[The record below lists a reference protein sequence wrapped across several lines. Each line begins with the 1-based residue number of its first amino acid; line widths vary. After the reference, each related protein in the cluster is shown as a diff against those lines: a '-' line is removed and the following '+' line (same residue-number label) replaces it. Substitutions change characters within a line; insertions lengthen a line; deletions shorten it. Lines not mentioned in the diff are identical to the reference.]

1 MKKILLIC
9 LCLLSYLSLFAQR
22 TINGKVT
29 DSSGETLI
37 GATVIQ
43 KGTSNGVIT
52 NIDGIFTIS
61 LLPNVPEIIQV
72 SMIGYKKAELNLQKQ
87 GTSLLN
93 VVLTEDNVNL
103 DEVVVVGYGTQKKA
117 SITGAISNV
126 GNKEL
131 TSVPVSSVTNALTGR
146 IPGLVTRQESGRP
159 GGDEAKMFIR
169 GNASFNETEPLV
181 LVDGVERS
189 FTQIN
194 QDDIESIS
202 ILKDASA
209 TAVYGVRGA
218 NGVILVTT
226 RRGQERSKAQIN
238 FSAELGITEF
248 NRIPEVL
255 DAATV
260 GRFQREGTMNDDL
273 DPSKVAN
280 TKRIGVSEY
289 DIYLYKTQLS
299 PFTHPDNH
307 YVDMFTKNGFTQKY
321 NVNISGGTKKLK
333 YFVSFSH
340 FQQDGMFQT
349 DVNEIKKHPTI
360 QKLIELSPAVGEA
373 LTQPDYDA
381 EYYFTR
387 TTARSNIDISL
398 NDDFTLSV
406 DLSYIFRKQNRPA
419 AYDGLTSNSE
429 NMRLFGMFYR
439 CSPQSYPIVNPDG
452 SMAAND
458 GLWRQNPLVTLA
470 YTGYRT
476 DYNSSMESSIRF
488 KYNLRKLLKGL
499 SIDGRFSFDSDWGNW
514 RGMQWRPYIY
524 KYNPESDSYTQ
535 GLAGIS
541 PPNVGSDKIAA
552 TYKTYGEIA
561 LRYKTTLAELH
572 NLSGMISGSIQSIS
586 RPSGG
591 TEYVYVPHIYQNLVG
606 RINYDFG
613 GRYLIEVNG
622 GYNGSNRFSKGNR
635 YAFFPSGSIGWIPT
649 SETFFPENK
658 ILNFM
663 KLRASIGKVGNDN
676 LGSSFNYYY
685 VGAYGTEKMGGVN
698 SGYAFGE
705 GTGTA
710 ITAGLSEIQM
720 PNVVTWETATKYN
733 IGVESALFDS
743 SFSMN
748 IDFFK
753 ERREDILTNPKRYVL
768 AAGAVG
774 LPPYNFG
781 IVENKGFEM
790 ELGWNSTIGKVNYY
804 LKGIYAFNRNK
815 VIEKSEAAKPYPYM
829 YEAGLPIK
837 QFIGYQYDGFFSSYD
852 EIASSPQQFGLTN
865 LKPGDI
871 KYKDINGD
879 GIVDENDQ
887 APIGYSTVPEMTY
900 SLQLGASYK
909 GFDVSVMFQGAA
921 RSSVYL
927 YQDLGWDN
935 MTGNYYEE
943 HINRWTPETAAT
955 ATYPR
960 FLQGSK
966 ESHQNYY
973 LSDFWLK
980 DGKYLRLKN
989 VMISYTFDKKML
1001 RKTPFSSLKIFA
1013 SGFNL
1018 ITWDKLKKVDPEV
1031 APSSN
1036 TGYFY
1041 PQQRQ
1046 YNMGINV
1053 SF

>member
-398 NDDFTLSV
+398 NDDFTLS
-406 DLSYIFRKQNRPA
+406 LSLI
-419 AYDGLTSNSE
+419 
-429 NMRLFGMFYR
+429 
-439 CSPQSYPIVNPDG
+439 
-452 SMAAND
+452 
-458 GLWRQNPLVTLA
+458 
-470 YTGYRT
+470 
-476 DYNSSMESSIRF
+476 
-488 KYNLRKLLKGL
+488 
-499 SIDGRFSFDSDWGNW
+499 
-514 RGMQWRPYIY
+514 
-524 KYNPESDSYTQ
+524 
-535 GLAGIS
+535 
-541 PPNVGSDKIAA
+541 
-552 TYKTYGEIA
+552 
-561 LRYKTTLAELH
+561 
-572 NLSGMISGSIQSIS
+572 
-586 RPSGG
+586 
-591 TEYVYVPHIYQNLVG
+591 HI
-606 RINYDFG
+606 
-613 GRYLIEVNG
+613 
-622 GYNGSNRFSKGNR
+622 
-635 YAFFPSGSIGWIPT
+635 
-649 SETFFPENK
+649 
-658 ILNFM
+658 
-663 KLRASIGKVGNDN
+663 
-676 LGSSFNYYY
+676 
-685 VGAYGTEKMGGVN
+685 
-698 SGYAFGE
+698 
-705 GTGTA
+705 
-710 ITAGLSEIQM
+710 
-720 PNVVTWETATKYN
+720 
-733 IGVESALFDS
+733 
-743 SFSMN
+743 
-748 IDFFK
+748 
-753 ERREDILTNPKRYVL
+753 
-768 AAGAVG
+768 
-774 LPPYNFG
+774 
-781 IVENKGFEM
+781 
-790 ELGWNSTIGKVNYY
+790 
-804 LKGIYAFNRNK
+804 
-815 VIEKSEAAKPYPYM
+815 
-829 YEAGLPIK
+829 
-837 QFIGYQYDGFFSSYD
+837 
-852 EIASSPQQFGLTN
+852 
-865 LKPGDI
+865 
-871 KYKDINGD
+871 
-879 GIVDENDQ
+879 
-887 APIGYSTVPEMTY
+887 
-900 SLQLGASYK
+900 
-909 GFDVSVMFQGAA
+909 
-921 RSSVYL
+921 
-927 YQDLGWDN
+927 
-935 MTGNYYEE
+935 
-943 HINRWTPETAAT
+943 
-955 ATYPR
+955 
-960 FLQGSK
+960 
-966 ESHQNYY
+966 
-973 LSDFWLK
+973 
-980 DGKYLRLKN
+980 
-989 VMISYTFDKKML
+989 
-1001 RKTPFSSLKIFA
+1001 
-1013 SGFNL
+1013 
-1018 ITWDKLKKVDPEV
+1018 
-1031 APSSN
+1031 
-1036 TGYFY
+1036 
-1041 PQQRQ
+1041 
-1046 YNMGINV
+1046 
-1053 SF
+1053 

>member
-1 MKKILLIC
+1 MKKGLLIC
-9 LCLLSYLSLFAQR
+9 LCLWSCLSLFAQH

-52 NIDGIFTIS
+52 NIDGLFTIS
-61 LLPNVPEIIQV
+61 LLPSAPEIIEI
-72 SMIGYKKAELNLQKQ
+72 SMLGYKKSVLDLKKQ
-87 GTSLLN
+87 GASLLN
-93 VVLTEDNVNL
+93 VVLADDNVNL
-103 DEVVVVGYGTQKKA
+103 EEVVVVGYGTQRKA

-131 TSVPVSSVTNALTGR
+131 TAVPVSSVTNALTGR

-189 FTQIN
+189 FSQIN

-226 RRGQERSKAQIN
+226 RRGEERSKARIN
-238 FSAELGITEF
+238 FSAEMGITEF
-248 NRIPEVL
+248 NRVPEVL
-255 DAATV
+255 DAATIA
-260 GRFQREGTMNDDL
+260 RFQREGTINEGL
-273 DPSKVAN
+273 DPTRVAN

-289 DIYLYKTQLS
+289 DLYLYQSQTS

-307 YVDMFTKNGFTQKY
+307 FVDIFTKNGFTQKY
-321 NVNISGGTKKLK
+321 NVNVSGGSKKLK

-340 FQQDGMFQT
+340 LQQNGMFQT
-349 DVNEIKKHPTI
+349 NVNEIKKHPTI
-360 QKLIELSPAVGEA
+360 QRLIGLSPVIDEA
-373 LTQPDYDA
+373 LTQPEYDA
-381 EYYFTR
+381 EYYFNR
-387 TTARSNIDISL
+387 TTARSNIDINLS
-398 NDDFTLSV
+398 DDFTLSV
-406 DLSYIFRKQNRPA
+406 DLSYNFRKQNRPA

-439 CSPQSYPIVNPDG
+439 SSPQSFPLVNPDG

-476 DYNSSMESSIRF
+476 DYNSSMESSVRF
-488 KYNLRKLLKGL
+488 NYNLRKLVKGL
-499 SIDGRFSFDSDWGNW
+499 SLDGRFSFDSNWGNW

-524 KYNPESDSYTQ
+524 KYNPDGDSYTQ

-541 PPNVGSDKIAA
+541 PPNVGSDKTSA
-552 TYKTYGEIA
+552 TYKTYGEVA
-561 LRYKTTLAELH
+561 LRYKTTLAEKHHLA
-572 NLSGMISGSIQSIS
+572 GMVSGSVQSVS
-586 RPSGG
+586 RPSAN

-613 GRYLIEVNG
+613 GRYLVEVNG
-622 GYNGSNRFSKGNR
+622 GYNGSNRFSKGDR

-649 SETFFPENK
+649 SEPFFPENK

-663 KLRASIGKVGNDN
+663 KIRGSVGKVGNDN
-676 LGSSFNYYY
+676 LGGFSYYY
-685 VGAYGTEKMGGVN
+685 VGAYGTERMGGN
-698 SGYAFGE
+698 DAGYAFGE

-710 ITAGLSEIQM
+710 VTPGLSEIQM

-733 IGVESALFDS
+733 IGLESTWFNSALS
-743 SFSMN
+743 LN
-748 IDFFK
+748 IDLFK
-753 ERREDILTNPKRYVL
+753 ERREDILTTPQRFVL

-781 IVENKGFEM
+781 IVENKGLEM

-804 LKGIYAFNRNK
+804 LKGIYAFNRNE
-815 VIEKSEAAKPYPYM
+815 VIEKSEATKPYPYM
-829 YEAGLPIK
+829 YEAGLPIN
-837 QFIGYQYDGFFSSYD
+837 QFIGYQFDGFFSSYE
-852 EIASSPQQFGLTN
+852 EIASSAQQFGLSN
-865 LKPGDI
+865 IAPGDI

-879 GIVDENDQ
+879 GIIDENDQ
-887 APIGYSTVPEMTY
+887 TPIGYSTVPEMSY
-900 SLQLGASYK
+900 SLQLGVSYK

-921 RSSVYL
+921 RNSVYL

-935 MTGNYYEE
+935 MTGNFYEE

-966 ESHQNYY
+966 ATHQNYY

-1013 SGFNL
+1013 TGYNL
-1018 ITWDKLKKVDPEV
+1018 ATWDKLKKVDPEV
-1031 APSSN
+1031 APNSN
-1036 TGYFY
+1036 NGYFY

>member
-1 MKKILLIC
+1 MKKILFIC
-9 LCLLSYLSLFAQR
+9 IGLACWLTLPAQR
-22 TINGKVT
+22 TIKGKVT
-29 DSSGETLI
+29 DLTGEALI
-37 GATVIQ
+37 GASVVQ
-43 KGTSNGVIT
+43 KNTLNGVMT
-52 NIDGIFTIS
+52 DLDGIFSIV
-61 LLPNVPEIIQV
+61 LLPDAPAVIQV
-72 SMIGYKKAELNLQKQ
+72 SMLGFKKTELALKGKAGLFLNIPLAED
-87 GTSLLN
+87 
-93 VVLTEDNVNL
+93 VVNL

-117 SITGAISNV
+117 SITGAITNV

-169 GNASFNETEPLV
+169 GRASLNETEPLV

-189 FTQIN
+189 FSQIN
-194 QDDIESIS
+194 QEDIESIS

-226 RRGQERSKAQIN
+226 RRGQESAKAKIR
-238 FSAELGITEF
+238 FAAEVGLTEF
-248 NRIPEVL
+248 NRIASTL

-260 GRFQREGTMNDDL
+260 ARFQREGTLNEGL

-307 YVDMFTKNGFTQKY
+307 FVDMFTKNGFTQKY
-321 NVNISGGTKKLK
+321 HVNLSGGTKKLK

-340 FQQDGMFQT
+340 LRQTGMFQT
-349 DVNEIKKHPTI
+349 DINKIRKHSVM
-360 QKLIELSPAVGEA
+360 QRLIGLSPAVDAA
-373 LTQPDYDA
+373 LTQPEYNPD
-381 EYYFTR
+381 YYFNR
-387 TTARSNIDISL
+387 TTARSNIDIAL
-398 NDDFTLSV
+398 NEDLTLSV

-429 NMRLFGMFYR
+429 NLRLFGMFYR
-439 CSPQSYPIVNPDG
+439 CSPQSFPLVNPDG
-452 SMAAND
+452 SMAGND
-458 GLWRQNPLVTLA
+458 GLWRQNPLVTLL

-476 DYNSSMESSIRF
+476 DYNNSMESSVRF
-488 KYNLRKLLKGL
+488 DYNLRKLVEGL
-499 SIDGRFSFDSDWGNW
+499 SIDGRFSFDSAWGNW
-514 RGMQWRPYIY
+514 RGLQWRPYIY
-524 KYNPESDSYTQ
+524 KYNAVAGSYTQ

-561 LRYKTTLAELH
+561 LRYRTTLAKKH
-572 NLSGMISGSIQSIS
+572 ILSGMLSGSIQSTS

-606 RINYDFG
+606 RINYDFA
-613 GRYLIEVNG
+613 GRYLVEANG
-622 GYNGSNRFSKGNR
+622 GYNGSNRFSKGHR
-635 YAFFPSGSIGWIPT
+635 YAFFPSASVGWVPT
-649 SETFFPENK
+649 NEPFFPENK
-658 ILNFM
+658 FLNFL
-663 KLRASIGKVGNDN
+663 KIRASVGKVGNDN
-676 LGSSFNYYY
+676 LGNSFNYYY
-685 VGAYGTEKMGGVN
+685 VGTYGTEVFNGHS
-698 SGYAFGE
+698 SGYAFGQ

-710 ITAGLSEIQM
+710 VTPGLSEIQM
-720 PNVVTWETATKYN
+720 PNIVTWETATKYN
-733 IGVESALFDS
+733 AGFESAWFGSALS
-743 SFSMN
+743 LTM
-748 IDFFK
+748 DFFK
-753 ERREDILTNPKRYVL
+753 ERRDDILTNPKRYVL

-790 ELGWNSTIGKVNYY
+790 ELGWNSTVGKVAYF

-815 VIEKSEAAKPYPYM
+815 VIEKSESAKPYPYM
-829 YEAGLPIK
+829 YEAGLPVG
-837 QFIGYQYDGFFSSYD
+837 QFIGYRFDGFFSSYE

-865 LKPGDI
+865 VEPGDI

-879 GIVDENDQ
+879 GIIDENDRT
-887 APIGYSTVPEMTY
+887 AIGYSTVPEITY
-900 SLQLGASYK
+900 SLQAGAGYK
-909 GFDVSVMFQGAA
+909 GFELSVMFQGAA

-935 MTGNYYEE
+935 MTGNYFEE
-943 HINRWTPETAAT
+943 HRNRWTPETAAS
-955 ATYPR
+955 AGYPR

-966 ESHQNYY
+966 DSHPNYF

-980 DGKYLRLKN
+980 NGAYLRLKN
-989 VMISYTFDKKML
+989 VMLSYTFPKKL
-1001 RKTPFSSLKIFA
+1001 LKKTPFDSVMLFA

-1018 ITWDKLKKVDPEV
+1018 VTWDNVKKVDPEA
-1031 APSSN
+1031 APGSN
-1036 TGYFY
+1036 AGYFY

-1046 YNMGINV
+1046 YNLGINV
-1053 SF
+1053 AF

>member
-1 MKKILLIC
+1 MKKGLLIC
-9 LCLLSYLSLFAQR
+9 LCLWSCLSLFAQR

-52 NIDGIFTIS
+52 NIDGLFTIS
-61 LLPNVPEIIQV
+61 LLPGAPEILQI
-72 SMIGYKKAELNLQKQ
+72 SMLGYKKAELDLKKQ
-87 GTSLLN
+87 GASLLN
-93 VVLTEDNVNL
+93 VVLADDNVNL
-103 DEVVVVGYGTQKKA
+103 EEVVVVGYGTQRKA

-131 TSVPVSSVTNALTGR
+131 TAVPVSSVTNALTGR

-189 FTQIN
+189 FAQIN

-226 RRGQERSKAQIN
+226 RRGEERSKARIN
-238 FSAELGITEF
+238 FSAEMGITEF
-248 NRIPEVL
+248 NRVPEVL
-255 DAATV
+255 DAATIA
-260 GRFQREGTMNDDL
+260 RFQREGTINEGL
-273 DPSKVAN
+273 DPTKVAN

-289 DIYLYKTQLS
+289 DLYLYESQTS

-307 YVDMFTKNGFTQKY
+307 FVDIFTKNGFTQKY
-321 NVNISGGTKKLK
+321 NVNVSGGSKKLK
-333 YFVSFSH
+333 FFVSFSH
-340 FQQDGMFQT
+340 LQQNGMFQT
-349 DVNEIKKHPTI
+349 NVNKIKKHPTI
-360 QKLIELSPAVGEA
+360 QRLIDLSPAVGEA
-373 LTQPDYDA
+373 LTQPEYDA
-381 EYYFTR
+381 EYYFNR

-398 NDDFTLSV
+398 SDDFTLSV
-406 DLSYIFRKQNRPA
+406 DLSYNFRKQNRPA

-439 CSPQSYPIVNPDG
+439 SSPQSFPLVNPDG

-488 KYNLRKLLKGL
+488 NYNLRKLVKGL
-499 SIDGRFSFDSDWGNW
+499 SIDGRFSFDSNWGNW
-514 RGMQWRPYIY
+514 RGMQWRPYLY
-524 KYNPESDSYTQ
+524 KYNPTSDSYTQ

-541 PPNVGSDKIAA
+541 PPNVGADKTSA
-552 TYKTYGEIA
+552 TYKTYGEVA
-561 LRYKTTLAELH
+561 LRYKTTLAERHHLA
-572 NLSGMISGSIQSIS
+572 GMISGSIQSVA
-586 RPSGG
+586 RPSAN

-613 GRYLIEVNG
+613 GRYLVEVNG
-622 GYNGSNRFSKGNR
+622 GYNGSNRFSKGDR

-649 SETFFPENK
+649 SEPFYPENK

-663 KLRASIGKVGNDN
+663 KIRGSVGKVGNDN
-676 LGSSFNYYY
+676 LGSFSYYY
-685 VGAYGTEKMGGVN
+685 VGAYGTERMGGN
-698 SGYAFGE
+698 DAGYAFGE
-705 GTGTA
+705 STGTA
-710 ITAGLSEIQM
+710 ITPGLSEIQM

-733 IGVESALFDS
+733 IGLESTWFNSALS
-743 SFSMN
+743 LNM
-748 IDFFK
+748 DFFM
-753 ERREDILTNPKRYVL
+753 ERREDILTNPQRFVL

-829 YEAGLPIK
+829 YEAGLPIN
-837 QFIGYQYDGFFSSYD
+837 QFIGYQFDGFFSSYE
-852 EIASSPQQFGLTN
+852 EIASSPQQFGLSN
-865 LKPGDI
+865 VAPGDI

-879 GIVDENDQ
+879 GIIDENDQ
-887 APIGYSTVPEMTY
+887 TPIGFSTVPEMSY
-900 SLQLGASYK
+900 SLQLGVSYK

-921 RSSVYL
+921 RNSVYL

-966 ESHQNYY
+966 ATHQNYY

-1001 RKTPFSSLKIFA
+1001 RKTPLSSLKIFA
-1013 SGFNL
+1013 TGYNL
-1018 ITWDKLKKVDPEV
+1018 ATWDKLKKVDPEV

-1036 TGYFY
+1036 NGYFY